1 MKKIKQLK
9 TLFFIFMIPAF
20 FSCGWFSSS
29 PVDSPVDGSDVADG
43 EETGGDAA
51 DWMEDFPEIEPDI
64 EIDGE
69 FISLI
74 SGTVYEDIN
83 GDGDLADGVPA
94 AGVEVRLY
102 KDGGDGVPDGAD
114 DASVATRVTG
124 SEGMYDFIV
133 EEGGAYWVAVDSK
146 TIRASAGFNGDFAPD
161 DTWAEQTCGPAGA
174 LCADGSGGTTRR
186 TAAGPCYGGRRGGS
200 ADDASTLA
208 GAEHVAAAVLSDS
221 AAAGMDFGFSFNVVT
236 EIVDNVDAPVSN
248 RSFQGSLRQF
258 MSNANAVRGENVMR
272 FVPVVEPDRGGPG
285 GQWWL
290 ISVGSHLPIIED
302 TGTTIDATA
311 YDLNDASSTR
321 DTNPGELGTG
331 GSVGVDGLALPGV
344 PRPEL
349 EIRGTSSLDFCFSIE
364 ANGSVVRHLS
374 LHAFGDRMLGGVI
387 TISSASGAEIR
398 CNVLGNPPDAF
409 EDRGAGNR
417 TAGIL
422 IYGDGADDVT
432 VENNLLGFSDNTGI
446 GIDNSCTG
454 WLISGNEIRSAAMTA
469 PRDDGIDI
477 KHDSEGFTV
486 RGNLFTGMKGS
497 GIDTWQSAGNNTIEN
512 NTIESN
518 GFGGM
523 ETAGVRLF
531 GTGNTVTRN
540 VIRNNAG
547 PGVLVAADSDTEDH
561 TPCTHSRIEWN
572 HFGGNGGIAIDLNH
586 NASNDT
592 GDGISLNS
600 GGPVDR
606 CGYTLS
612 AGNEGLDFPVITRA
626 RLSADEAILD
636 IGGTACPGGTVE
648 IYEAGPGEGD
658 SYDGAN
664 HYGEGARYIGSVAV
678 DDSGN
683 FSDTID
689 ADGLGRWDYVTAI
702 VVGFSGNTSEFCV
715 NIFID

>member
-1 MKKIKQLK
+1 MKRTKQLK
-9 TLFFIFMIPAF
+9 TLFFIFMINAF

-51 DWMEDFPEIEPDI
+51 DWMEDF
-64 EIDGE
+64 
-69 FISLI
+69 SLII

-83 GDGDLADGVPA
+83 GDGDLADGVPV

-114 DASVATRVTG
+114 DAPVATRVTG
-124 SEGMYDFIV
+124 SEGMYDFLV
-133 EEGGAYWVAVDSK
+133 EEGGACWVAVDSK
-146 TIRASAGFNGDFAPD
+146 TIRASAGFNGDFTLD

-174 LCADGSGGTTRR
+174 LCADGFGGSTRR
-186 TAAGPCYGGRRGGS
+186 TAAGPCYGGRMGGS

-221 AAAGMDFGFSFNVVT
+221 AAAEIDFGFSFNVVT
-236 EIVDNVDAPVSN
+236 EIVDNVDDPVSN

-272 FVPVVEPDRGGPG
+272 FVPVVEPDREGAG

-311 YDLNDASSTR
+311 YDLNDGASTR

-331 GSVGVDGLALPGV
+331 GSVGVDGLALPRV

-349 EIRGTSSLDFCFSIE
+349 EIRGAISLDFCFSIE
-364 ANGSVVRHLS
+364 ANGSAVRHLS
-374 LHAFGDRMLGGVI
+374 LHAFGDNSSNGVI
-387 TISSASGAEIR
+387 MISSASGAEIR

-417 TAGIL
+417 TAGTL

-432 VENNLLGFSDNTGI
+432 VENNLLGFSDNAGI
-446 GIDNSCTG
+446 NIDSSCTG
-454 WLISGNEIRSAAMTA
+454 WLIYGNEIRSVAMA
-469 PRDDGIDI
+469 NPRYDGIDI
-477 KHDSEGFTV
+477 KRDSEGFTV
-486 RGNLFTGMKGS
+486 RGNLFTGIEGS

-518 GFGGM
+518 GFGGV

-531 GTGNTVTRN
+531 GTGNSVTRN
-540 VIRNNAG
+540 VIQNNAG
-547 PGVLVAADSDTEDH
+547 PGVLVVTHSDTLDN
-561 TPCTHSRIEWN
+561 TPCTLSRIEQN

-586 NASNDT
+586 RGSNDT
-592 GDGISLNS
+592 GDGVSLNS
-600 GGPVDR
+600 GGPIDR
-606 CGYTLS
+606 CGYTMP

-626 RLSADEAILD
+626 RLSEDGMTLD
-636 IGGTACPGGTVE
+636 VGGGACPGGTVE
-648 IYEAGPGEGD
+648 IYEAGPGAGD
-658 SYDGAN
+658 SGGGAA
-664 HYGEGARYIGSVAV
+664 YGEGVGYIGLMEVHDNGLFSGHLVVSGMDLSAGISAIAI
-678 DDSGN
+678 DS
-683 FSDTID
+683 
-689 ADGLGRWDYVTAI
+689 R
-702 VVGFSGNTSEFCV
+702 GNTSEFCV
-715 NIFID
+715 NVPID